1 MIKIDV
7 FIQDKNWKKYI
18 SNPGKYI
25 KRKTKI
31 LNNLL
36 QPIKNKKINFSI
48 LLAGNRQVRNLN
60 KKFRKK
66 NKTTDVLS
74 FPFYNVKDLKKL
86 KHKRVYLGDI
96 ILNFHK
102 INKKN
107 FKKDFD
113 RLWVHGFLHL
123 LGYKHFKDKD
133 YYKMNKIEKIILKK
147 IEDKK
152 C

>member
-18 SNPGKYI
+18 PNPSKYV
-25 KRKTKI
+25 KSKI
-31 LNNLL
+31 RIINNLL
-36 QPIKNKKINFSI
+36 KFLKNKKINFSI
-48 LLAGNRQVRNLN
+48 LLAGNSQIRNLN

-66 NKTTDVLS
+66 DKTTDVLS
-74 FPFYNVKDLKKL
+74 FPFYNIKDLKKI
-86 KHKRVYLGDI
+86 KQKRIYLGDI

-107 FKKDFD
+107 FKKDFN
-113 RLWVHGFLHL
+113 RLWIHGFLHL

-133 YYKMNKIEKIILKK
+133 YFKMNRLEKLILRKIE
-147 IEDKK
+147 EN
-152 C
+152 